1 MSGSRLN
8 LTSTSRGVRFD
19 LRVSP
24 RASRTSVDG
33 VRDGRLVVRVTA
45 PPVDGEANDAVIR
58 ALAAALNL
66 PRSAVQIVGG
76 ASGRNK
82 TVEVLGM
89 QTTEIGRRLGVEA

>member
-1 MSGSRLN
+1 M
-8 LTSTSRGVRFD
+8 
-19 LRVSP
+19 
-24 RASRTSVDG
+24 
-33 VRDGRLVVRVTA
+33 VRVTA

-58 ALAAALNL
+58 ALAAALDL